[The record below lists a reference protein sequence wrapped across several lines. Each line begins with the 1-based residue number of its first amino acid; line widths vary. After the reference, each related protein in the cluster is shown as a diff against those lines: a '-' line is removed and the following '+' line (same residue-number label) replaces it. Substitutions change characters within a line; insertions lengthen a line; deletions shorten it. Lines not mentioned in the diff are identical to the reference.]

1 MQIKKIGAC
10 LMSAAM
16 LFSQTVP
23 AAAAPVDDELLHLT
37 IEEENAADTS
47 GSGNDGTA
55 TNITY
60 VKGISG

>member
-1 MQIKKIGAC
+1 
-10 LMSAAM
+10 MSAAM

-37 IEEENAADTS
+37 FEEENAADTS

-55 TNITY
+55 HNITY